1 MPSAAQDALGA
12 ALEGAALLDR
22 ASVDAILAD
31 FSENP
36 GEAPL
41 AAHRAEIDR
50 CFAGDSV
57 DDIIARLEAEGSEW
71 AEEQVAI
78 IDRMSLTS
86 LKVTFRQLRK
96 AASLAAI
103 EDVMAMEFRIADRCY
118 RGHDLFEGIR
128 AVVIDKD
135 GAPKWD
141 PALLSDVGEAE
152 VDEYFQPVPGE
163 PAFR

>member
-57 DDIIARLEAEGSEW
+57 DDIVARLEAEGSEW
-71 AEEQVAI
+71 AAEQVAI
-78 IDRMSLTS
+78 IGRMSPTS
-86 LKVTFRQLRK
+86 LKVTFRQLR
-96 AASLAAI
+96 
-103 EDVMAMEFRIADRCY
+103 DRKST
-118 RGHDLFEGIR
+118 RLNSSH
-128 AVVIDKD
+128 
-135 GAPKWD
+135 
-141 PALLSDVGEAE
+141 
-152 VDEYFQPVPGE
+152 
-163 PAFR
+163 